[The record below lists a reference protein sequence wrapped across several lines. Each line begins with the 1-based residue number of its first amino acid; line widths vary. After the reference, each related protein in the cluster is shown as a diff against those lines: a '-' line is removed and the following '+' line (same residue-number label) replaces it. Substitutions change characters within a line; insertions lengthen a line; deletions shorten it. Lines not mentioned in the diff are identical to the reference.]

1 MLKKCY
7 FTLLLISAS
16 MCIGLMSN
24 TYSRY
29 VADTTG
35 NIDILFAKWQILV
48 NNTDITTN
56 NSSSINFEPVIV
68 KNTNVAND
76 VMAPTS
82 KGYFDIDID
91 PTNVDV
97 SFTYTINLEI
107 ENENIPDLMITEYA
121 IIPNNYSEGNDLEK
135 ITLNDFKII
144 NDLDY
149 DNTTKDFSFQPF
161 TVRVYFE
168 WYDGQNGTMT
178 DSDDTNI
185 GNLAAAEETSF
196 KINANIT
203 FEQKISA
210 TTEIENT
217 EITEGTE
224 EENTGNTEV
233 TENTEIIENN
243 ENTDITN

>member
-7 FTLLLISAS
+7 FALLLISAS

-48 NNTDITTN
+48 NNNDITNN

-68 KNTNVAND
+68 KSTNIADD

-121 IIPNNYSEGNDLEK
+121 IVPNNYIEGTELETT
-135 ITLNDFKII
+135 TLNDFKIT

-149 DNTTKDFSFQPF
+149 DNNTKDFSFEPF

-168 WYDGQNGTMT
+168 WYDGENQNMN
-178 DSDDTNI
+178 DADDTNL
-185 GNLAAAEETSF
+185 GNLAATEETSF

-203 FEQKISA
+203 FEQKISD

-217 EITEGTE
+217 EVTEKTE
-224 EENTGNTEV
+224 EEN

-243 ENTDITN
+243 ENIDTTN